1 MKSQVD
7 TAPSSA
13 SDDRPSRIAM
23 MGRLLK
29 LSNMVMRPFFAYFA
43 DRLSINHNELRV
55 LMILAPL
62 HEAAA
67 HEIAKAAGMY
77 PMNVSRAVA
86 TLMRAGRIEARRDT
100 DGRRK
105 ILSLTPKGYALYEA
119 LLPHVRY
126 MSDLLFETMTQL
138 ETEFFGK
145 LLAKLVERL
154 DNAAQFDATLLV
166 PPSESE
172 TPSAKSLQE
181 EIVKAT
187 PSRGK
192 STKAKAGTKT
202 KRKTTK
208 KRAVAS

>member
-7 TAPSSA
+7 ALVSAAP
-13 SDDRPSRIAM
+13 DDRPSRIAM

-62 HEAAA
+62 QAAAA

-86 TLMRAGRIEARRDT
+86 TLTRAGRIASRRDT

-105 ILSLTPKGYALYEA
+105 ILTLTPKGYALYET

-126 MSDLLFETMTQL
+126 MSDLLFETMTPL

-145 LLAKLVERL
+145 LLEKLVERL
-154 DNAAQFDATLLV
+154 DAAAQFDATLLV
-166 PPSESE
+166 PPEE
-172 TPSAKSLQE
+172 IGTPSAKSLQD
-181 EIVKAT
+181 EIVKAKS
-187 PSRGK
+187 SRSK
-192 STKAKAGTKT
+192 RAKAKPAA
-202 KRKTTK
+202 KTTP
-208 KRAVAS
+208 KRPKQAVAL